1 MPRRHPSRRPPSG
14 GHPGRSV
21 VRIALP
27 LTVLTLGLGVI
38 VLNGAMVLLVAA
50 IEPGLKVSSLLAGIV
65 VALGV
70 TIVNVAV
77 TSLLAID
84 DDDFWY
90 RNVARRQARRVGK
103 PERTDI
109 PGLFFLEIHGLAHDV
124 LMRAIRD
131 GNAPV
136 MARWLREGSH
146 RLTRWETDWSSQ
158 TGACQAG
165 LLHGNNEDMP
175 AFRWWEKDRGAPIV
189 TNHPRDAVELE
200 RRHSDGRGLLFSNGA
215 SRANILSGDA
225 PHSMLTMSTALV
237 RDRPGR
243 IGQSYFG
250 YFANP
255 YNVLRRPGGPRW
267 SASGGARRSSGD
279 ATYSRAFTAA
289 SCTGSCGPG
298 RRSFSAT
305 SRSRR

>member
-1 MPRRHPSRRPPSG
+1 
-14 GHPGRSV
+14 
-21 VRIALP
+21 
-27 LTVLTLGLGVI
+27 VLTLGLGVI

-90 RNVARRQARRVGK
+90 RNVARRQARRIGK
-103 PERTDI
+103 QERTDV
-109 PGLFFLEIHGLAHDV
+109 PGLFFIEIDGLAHDV
-124 LMRAIRD
+124 LARAIRD
-131 GNAPV
+131 GNASV

-165 LLHGNNEDMP
+165 LLHGNNDDMP

-189 TNHPRDAVELE
+189 TNHPHDAMELE
-200 RRHSDGRGLLFSNGA
+200 RRHWGSSPSRTCPGA
-215 SRANILSGDA
+215 
-225 PHSMLTMSTALV
+225 
-237 RDRPGR
+237 
-243 IGQSYFG
+243 
-250 YFANP
+250 
-255 YNVLRRPGGPRW
+255 
-267 SASGGARRSSGD
+267 
-279 ATYSRAFTAA
+279 
-289 SCTGSCGPG
+289 
-298 RRSFSAT
+298 
-305 SRSRR
+305 